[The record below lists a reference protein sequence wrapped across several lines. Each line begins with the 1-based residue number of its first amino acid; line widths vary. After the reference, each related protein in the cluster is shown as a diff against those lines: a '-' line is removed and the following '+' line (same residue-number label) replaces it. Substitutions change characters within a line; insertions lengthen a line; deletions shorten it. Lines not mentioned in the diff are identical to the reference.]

1 MCSEADRRSII
12 ELLNFEIFDYTN
24 AISTSGVTVS
34 AFMALRFICY
44 ILANVRGFCRVIQFV
59 LADEKQIQTNF

>member
-1 MCSEADRRSII
+1 MCSEADRPSII

-34 AFMALRFICY
+34 AFMVLGFFWE
-44 ILANVRGFCRVIQFV
+44 ILANVRGFTRALTNNVINLGPTF
-59 LADEKQIQTNF
+59 

>member
-34 AFMALRFICY
+34 AFMVLGFSE
-44 ILANVRGFCRVIQFV
+44 ILAIARGFSYLNVYV
-59 LADEKQIQTNF
+59 LNFTLTTANFL